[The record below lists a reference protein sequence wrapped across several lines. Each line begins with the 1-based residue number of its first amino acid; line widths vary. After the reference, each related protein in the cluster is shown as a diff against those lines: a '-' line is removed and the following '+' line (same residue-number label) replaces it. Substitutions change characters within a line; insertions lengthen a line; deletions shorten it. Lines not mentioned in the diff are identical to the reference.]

1 VRQLMPWRA
10 DGVGSL
16 TSSLSISERQLRRRL
31 GSAVGLAPKPL
42 HRMLRFQ
49 GFLALTQLAISLGRR
64 PAEEGL
70 ARLAA
75 DLGYAD
81 QAHLTRECLSLTG
94 MTPGAFLGETERHC
108 GCGHDH
114 SASFMPMLRGRALP
128 GAASV

>member
-1 VRQLMPWRA
+1 MPWRA

-16 TSSLSISERQLRRRL
+16 TSSLSIPERQLRLRL
-31 GSAVGLAPKPL
+31 GSGVGLAPKPL

-49 GFLALTQLAISLGRR
+49 GFLALTQLALSLGRR

-81 QAHLTRECLSLTG
+81 QAHLTRECLALTG
-94 MTPGAFLGETERHC
+94 LTPGAYLWETERHC

-114 SASFMPMLRGRALP
+114 AASFTPLLRGRALP
-128 GAASV
+128 GTASV